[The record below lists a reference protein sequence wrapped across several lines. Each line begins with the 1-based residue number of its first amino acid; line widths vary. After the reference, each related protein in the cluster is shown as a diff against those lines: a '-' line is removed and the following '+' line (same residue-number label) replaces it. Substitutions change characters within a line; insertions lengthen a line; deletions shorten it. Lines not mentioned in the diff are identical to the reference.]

1 MVAYQAYPTQ
11 PHTCL
16 TYSLVGEIRQ
26 ILVSCAGD
34 YPDLEM
40 IAGAFGMSSRTLRR
54 HLAESGTSYQ
64 KLLNETRRELA
75 MRCLRNGQMSIE
87 QIAENLGFSDVTNFR
102 HAFKKWVGTSPAA
115 FRATLA

>member
-1 MVAYQAYPTQ
+1 MVAYQAYPDHAVSL
-11 PHTCL
+11 HT
-16 TYSLVGEIRQ
+16 YQLVNDIRQ

-40 IAGAFGMSSRTLRR
+40 IAGAFGMSSRSLRR
-54 HLAESGTSYQ
+54 HLAECDTSYQ

-75 MRCLRNGQMSIE
+75 MVSLRNGQMSIE

-115 FRATLA
+115 YRAALV

>member
-11 PHTCL
+11 PTTCI
-16 TYSLVGEIRQ
+16 TYSLVSEIRQ

-40 IAGAFGMSSRTLRR
+40 IAGAFGMSSRTLRH
-54 HLAESGTSYQ
+54 HLAERDTPYQ

-75 MRCLRNGQMSIE
+75 LRCLRSGQMSIE

-115 FRATLA
+115 YRAALI

>member
-1 MVAYQAYPTQ
+1 MVAYQTYPTQ
-11 PHTCL
+11 SGNVQV
-16 TYSLVGEIRQ
+16 YSLVDEIRQ

-40 IAGAFGMSSRTLRR
+40 IAGAFGMSSRSMRR
-54 HLAESGTSYQ
+54 HLAECDTSYQ

-75 MRCLRNGQMSIE
+75 MRSLRHGELSIE

-115 FRATLA
+115 YRATLA